1 MDKRDIHKPSDTI
14 CAIATAPGGALGIVR
29 VSGSEAIQATSAI
42 FRPARRGLRLE
53 DVQPHTLTYGQIT
66 DGSNPLDDVLVSV
79 FRAPHS
85 YTGEDCTEIACHG
98 SAYILQRVL
107 QLLVDAGCR
116 MAMPGEYTERAFLNG
131 RMDLSQAEA
140 VADLIA
146 SRSAATH
153 RLAMTQMRGGF
164 SRELQELRGQLLHF
178 TSLLELELDF
188 SDHEDLEFADRSE
201 LKQLASHIESVI
213 SRLTDSFSLG
223 NVIKSG
229 IPVAIIGQPNVGK
242 STLLNALLKDD
253 KAIVSEVS
261 GTTRDVIED
270 CINIDGLTFRF
281 IDTAGIRETSD
292 LIETMGIERT
302 FKMIDQASIVLWLI
316 DPTQDN
322 GSLDELCDKILP
334 HCNGRRLVVVCNK
347 IDLQEPAQQQALPI
361 RGLREDTKTIS
372 ISARN
377 GIGLDGLQRL
387 LVSLSDVRNVGN
399 NEVIVSNVRH
409 YESLCR
415 ALQAIRRVQ
424 SGLDAGL
431 SGDLLSQDIRECTY
445 HLGNIV
451 GTVTSEDVLQNIF
464 RHFCIGK

>member
-1 MDKRDIHKPSDTI
+1 MNSQDPHSQSDTI
-14 CAIATAPGGALGIVR
+14 CAIATAQGGALGIVR
-29 VSGSEAIQATSAI
+29 VSGPEAIQATSAI
-42 FRPARRGLRLE
+42 FKPAHTGLRLD
-53 DVQPHTLTYGQIT
+53 DVQPYTLTYGQIL
-66 DGSNPLDDVLVSV
+66 DGTNPLDDVLVSL

-85 YTGEDCTEIACHG
+85 YTGEDSTEIACHG

-107 QLLVDAGCR
+107 QLLIGAGCR

-131 RMDLSQAEA
+131 KMDLSQAEA

-164 SRELQELRGQLLHF
+164 SRELQQLREQLLHF

-188 SDHEDLEFADRSE
+188 SDHDDLEFADRSE
-201 LKQLASHIESVI
+201 LKQLAAHISGVI
-213 SRLTDSFSLG
+213 GRLTDSFSLG
-223 NVIKSG
+223 NTIKSG
-229 IPVAIIGQPNVGK
+229 IPVAIVGQPNVGK

-253 KAIVSEVS
+253 KAIVSEIS

-292 LIETMGIERT
+292 RIETLGIDRT
-302 FKMIDQASIVLWLI
+302 YKMIDQASIVLWLI
-316 DPTQDN
+316 DPTQANSD
-322 GSLDELCDKILP
+322 LDGLRDTIVS
-334 HCNGRRLVVVCNK
+334 HCHGRQLVIVQNK
-347 IDLQEPAQQQALPI
+347 IDLQQTPQQQAPLLCE
-361 RGLREDTKTIS
+361 GAKTIS
-372 ISARN
+372 ISARE
-377 GIGLDGLQRL
+377 GIHLDQLQQL
-387 LVSLSDVRNVGN
+387 LVSLSGIHNINDQ
-399 NEVIVSNVRH
+399 EVIVSNVRH
-409 YESLCR
+409 YESLCH
-415 ALQAIRRVQ
+415 AQQAIRRVQ
-424 SGLDAGL
+424 EGLDAGL

>member
-1 MDKRDIHKPSDTI
+1 MNNEDPHKSSDTI

-42 FRPARRGLRLE
+42 FRPARVGLRLE
-53 DVQPHTLTYGQIT
+53 DVQPYTLTYGQII
-66 DGSNPLDDVLVSV
+66 DGSEPLDDVLVSL

-85 YTGEDCTEIACHG
+85 YTGEDSTEITCHG
-98 SAYILQRVL
+98 STYILQRVL

-131 RMDLSQAEA
+131 KMDLSQAES

-146 SRSAATH
+146 SQSAATH

-188 SDHEDLEFADRSE
+188 SDHEDLEFADRSK
-201 LKQLASHIESVI
+201 LKQLAADIESVI

-223 NVIKSG
+223 NTIKNG
-229 IPVAIIGQPNVGK
+229 IPVAIVGQPNVGK

-281 IDTAGIRETSD
+281 IDTAGIRDTSD
-292 LIETMGIERT
+292 RIETMGIERT
-302 FKMIDQASIVLWLI
+302 FKMIDRASIVLWLI
-316 DPTQDN
+316 DTTQDN
-322 GSLDELCDKILP
+322 SDLVELRDKILP
-334 HCNGRRLVVVCNK
+334 HCQDRQLVIVYNK
-347 IDLQEPAQQQALPI
+347 TDLQKATQQQTFST
-361 RGLREDTKTIS
+361 RGLREDANVIS

-377 GIGLDGLQRL
+377 GTGLDDLQQL
-387 LVSLSDVRNVGN
+387 LVSLSGVRNVGN
-399 NEVIVSNVRH
+399 NEVIVSNMRH
-409 YESLCR
+409 YESLR
-415 ALQAIRRVQ
+415 LALQAIRRVHA
-424 SGLDAGL
+424 GLDAGL
-431 SGDLLSQDIRECTY
+431 SGDLLSQDVRECTH

-451 GTVTSEDVLQNIF
+451 GTVTSEDILQNIF
-464 RHFCIGK
+464 RHFCVGK

>member
-1 MDKRDIHKPSDTI
+1 M
-14 CAIATAPGGALGIVR
+14 GIVR
-29 VSGSEAIQATSAI
+29 VSGPEAIRATSAV
-42 FRPARRGLRLE
+42 FRPARKGLQLE
-53 DVQPHTLTYGQIT
+53 DVRPHTLTYGQIT
-66 DGSNPLDDVLVSV
+66 DGDEPLDDVLVSV

-146 SRSAATH
+146 SQSAATH

-164 SRELQELRGQLLHF
+164 SRELQELREQLLHF

-201 LKQLASHIESVI
+201 LKQLAAHIESVI

-223 NVIKSG
+223 NTIKNG
-229 IPVAIIGQPNVGK
+229 IPVAIVGQPNVGK

-270 CINIDGLTFRF
+270 CINIGGLTFRF
-281 IDTAGIRETSD
+281 IDTAGIRNTSD
-292 LIETMGIERT
+292 RIETMGIERT
-302 FKMIDQASIVLWLI
+302 FKMIDRASIVLWLI

-322 GSLDELCDKILP
+322 SNLAELRDKILS
-334 HCNGRRLVVVCNK
+334 HCQDRRLVIVYNK
-347 IDLQEPAQQQALPI
+347 VDLQEAAQQQTLSMH
-361 RGLREDTKTIS
+361 GLREDTKAIS

-377 GIGLDGLQRL
+377 GIGLDDLQQL
-387 LVSLSDVRNVGN
+387 LVSLSGARSISND
-399 NEVIVSNVRH
+399 EVIVSNVRH
-409 YESLCR
+409 YESLCH